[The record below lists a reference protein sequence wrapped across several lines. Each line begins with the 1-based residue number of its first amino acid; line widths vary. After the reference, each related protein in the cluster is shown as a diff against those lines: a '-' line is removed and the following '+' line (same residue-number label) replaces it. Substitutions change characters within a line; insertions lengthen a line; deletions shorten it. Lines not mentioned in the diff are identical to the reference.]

1 VTAWLFA
8 QAAAKTNLRPRLPV
22 GNNRVIVCR
31 EIPEL
36 CLPVPLE
43 VYMKT
48 NLKTVLAAAAI
59 TVSLLVSPHPH
70 VKAEPPV
77 IKVETIHVDL
87 NGPIFQCSE
96 SEVGLCSA
104 GTIASGLLKGS
115 KEAVYHGFGASAG
128 MPAVEPPTT
137 LSYSGTSV
145 FHTERGDLHTSFV
158 GVLDT
163 TRFVF
168 TEISRVTSGSGRFT
182 DATGN
187 IFISGTVAADGTS
200 FESTMTGEIETTRD

>member
-1 VTAWLFA
+1 
-8 QAAAKTNLRPRLPV
+8 
-22 GNNRVIVCR
+22 
-31 EIPEL
+31 
-36 CLPVPLE
+36 
-43 VYMKT
+43 MKT
-48 NLKTVLAAAAI
+48 YYWLNQNRLLSHLRTSLCALAISA
-59 TVSLLVSPHPH
+59 SLLVAPHSH
-70 VKAEPPV
+70 VKADPPV
-77 IKVETIHVDL
+77 VKIETIHVDL
-87 NGPIFQCSE
+87 NGPIFQCGE

-104 GTIASGLLKGS
+104 GTIASGLLRGS
-115 KEAVYHGFGASAG
+115 KEAVYHAFGASAG
-128 MPAVEPPTT
+128 MPGVEPTST

-200 FESTMTGEIETTRD
+200 FESRMTGEIETIRD